1 MTDLVN
7 VADID
12 KRWDTSDLLHH
23 LRRSRGIAT
32 ASSSP
37 RSDGTQQMV
46 VRMLHHNLLSNDR
59 RSTPKSPPFFQ
70 I

>member
-7 VADID
+7 AADID

-23 LRRSRGIAT
+23 LRRSRGVAT

-37 RSDGTQQMV
+37 RSDRTQKMV
-46 VRMLHHNLLSNDR
+46 VHMHV
-59 RSTPKSPPFFQ
+59 TPQPPVQ
-70 I
+70 